1 MATVTEVARRAGV
14 SLATVSRVQNGV
26 TTVAPEIRDRVNVAI
41 KELGYQPN
49 PLAQGLRKG
58 RSNTVALLVGDLA
71 QRHLF
76 ELTVNV
82 QTALEGEGMD
92 LLLFNQGHSASRLNH
107 FLARAPN
114 MGLRGVVIAI
124 SDAFPSVAAPLL
136 DRIRES
142 GTTVVSVGQNLTG
155 MEVQSVVYAERE
167 ATRRSVQYLIDKG
180 HRKIAY
186 VGRIKGSAIGADRFE
201 GYKAAMK
208 SIRAF
213 DANLVWDRTYRYAAG
228 RDAVVQAIDNGLEFT
243 AIQAGSDEIAAG
255 AMAGL
260 HDKNLRVPQDVAVIG
275 FGDIELGS
283 YLRPALTTV
292 SSDPRLAAEYV
303 RQLMTNGQETGLAG
317 ITTIDRS
324 LVIRDSA

>member
-1 MATVTEVARRAGV
+1 MEVARKAGV

-26 TTVAPEIRDRVNVAI
+26 TTVAPEIRERVSAAI
-41 KELGYQPN
+41 RELNYQPH

-82 QTALEGEGMD
+82 QTALEAEGMD
-92 LLLFNQGHSASRLNH
+92 LLLFNQGHSASRLSQ
-107 FLARAPN
+107 FLTRAPN
-114 MGLRGVVIAI
+114 MGLRGVVIAV
-124 SDAFPSVAAPLL
+124 SDAFPQSVTPLL
-136 DRIRES
+136 GRIREA
-142 GTTVVSVGQNLTG
+142 GTTIVSVGQDLSG
-155 MEVQSVVYAERE
+155 MGVRSVVYAERE
-167 ATRRSVQYLIDKG
+167 STRRSVQYLLDKG

-186 VGRIKGSAIGADRFE
+186 VGRIKGSAIGTERFE
-201 GYKAAMK
+201 GYRAAMK
-208 SIRAF
+208 SAKAF
-213 DANLVWDRTYRYAAG
+213 DESRVWDRTYRYAAG
-228 RDAVVQAIDNGLEFT
+228 REAVLHAIENGVQFT

-260 HDKNLRVPQDVAVIG
+260 HDIGLRVPDDVAVVG
-275 FGDIELGS
+275 FGDIELGG

-292 SSDPRLAAEYV
+292 SSNPQLAAQYV
-303 RQLMTNGQETGLAG
+303 CQLVASAG
-317 ITTIDRS
+317 DTDVADISPIDRS